1 MKIQGEKKKKSNF
14 TGDKNLFAS
23 FLGML
28 TWSDLVS
35 DPLT

>member
-1 MKIQGEKKKKSNF
+1 MKIQEKKKSNF

-28 TWSDLVS
+28 TWSDS